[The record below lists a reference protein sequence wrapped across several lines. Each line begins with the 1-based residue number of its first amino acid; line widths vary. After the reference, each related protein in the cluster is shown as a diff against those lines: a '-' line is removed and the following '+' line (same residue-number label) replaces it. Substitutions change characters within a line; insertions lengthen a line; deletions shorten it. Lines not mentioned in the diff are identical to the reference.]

1 MCWCKTSQS
10 TIVKKGKRMVQ
21 QSSMIIERVREKI
34 GDYTKIL
41 VGFSGGIDS
50 TVLLHALYQLKKNH
64 NSRLII
70 RAIHI
75 HHGLNKRADAWEQHC
90 AQLCQQWQI
99 PFVCH
104 HVSVDPSEKGIEAA
118 ARDAR
123 YQAYREELE
132 INEVLVTA
140 QHLDDQAETFLLALK
155 RGSGPAGLSS
165 MPESLP
171 FIGKCGQTQ
180 LLRPLLTV
188 SRVDLEAYMQ
198 AQQLPWV
205 EDDSNQD
212 DRYDRN
218 FLRLHILP
226 RLTTRWPYIS
236 NAIARSAS
244 LCAEQESL
252 LDELLQETLE
262 GMMDY
267 RGGLFIDELQNCSVA
282 KHNALIRRWIGL
294 HQLPMP
300 PFNQLERIWQEVAL
314 ARQDAEPVCRLG
326 LVEVRR
332 YQGALW
338 VVPRIANLAGQQ
350 YSWSYPATFELPESL
365 GRLQVMEGQGQIR
378 PPEPDEK
385 VTVRFGLQGTLNIVG
400 RHRSRSSKKIWQE
413 LGVAPWMRER
423 IPLVYYNDQLITAV
437 GCFITP
443 EGFIGDEL
451 VGIAIDWQQESRFQS
466 DF

>member
-1 MCWCKTSQS
+1 MVSQS
-10 TIVKKGKRMVQ
+10 A
-21 QSSMIIERVREKI
+21 MIIERVREKI
-34 GDYTKIL
+34 ADHKKIL

-50 TVLLHALYQLKKNH
+50 TVLLHALYLIKKEH
-64 NSRLII
+64 DPALMI
-70 RAIHI
+70 RAIHV
-75 HHGLNKRADAWEQHC
+75 HHGLNAKANAWQQHC
-90 AQLCQQWQI
+90 AQLCQQWEI
-99 PFVCH
+99 PFICR
-104 HVSVDPSEKGIEAA
+104 HVFVDPSEKGIEAA

-123 YQAYREELE
+123 YQAYREVIEV
-132 INEVLVTA
+132 NEVLVTA

-165 MPESLP
+165 MPGSLS
-171 FIGKCGQTQ
+171 FVTKQGQTQ
-180 LLRPLLTV
+180 LLRPLLTIP
-188 SRVDLEAYMQ
+188 RVDLETYMQ
-198 AQQLPWV
+198 EQQLPWV

-226 RLTTRWPYIS
+226 RLTARWPHIS
-236 NAIARSAS
+236 HAIARSAS

-267 RGGLFIDELQNCSVA
+267 RGGLFIDELQNCSLA
-282 KHNALIRRWIGL
+282 KRNALIRRWIGL

-300 PFNQLERIWQEVAL
+300 PFNQLERIWHEVAL

-326 LVEVRR
+326 AVEIRR

-338 VVPRIANLAGQQ
+338 VVQRIANLAGQQ
-350 YSWSYPATFELPESL
+350 YTWSYPASFELPESL
-365 GRLQVMEGQGQIR
+365 GILQIMEGQGQIR
-378 PPEPDEK
+378 PPEPCES

-423 IPLVYYNDQLITAV
+423 IPLIYYNDQLITAV

-443 EGFIGDEL
+443 EGLVGDGL
-451 VGIAIDWQQESRFQS
+451 LGIAIDWQKKNEFQLAL
-466 DF
+466 

>member
-1 MCWCKTSQS
+1 MEQ
-10 TIVKKGKRMVQ
+10 I
-21 QSSMIIERVREKI
+21 SSMVIERVREKI
-34 GDYTKIL
+34 GDYKKIL

-50 TVLLHALYQLKKNH
+50 TVLLHALCQLKKN
-64 NSRLII
+64 NDSSLII
-70 RAIHI
+70 RAIHV
-75 HHGLNKRADAWEQHC
+75 HHGLNTKANAWAQHC
-90 AQLCQQWQI
+90 AQLCQQWEI
-99 PFVCH
+99 PFVCRP
-104 HVSVDPSEKGIEAA
+104 VFIDPSEKGIEAA

-123 YQAYREELE
+123 YQAYREELDVD
-132 INEVLVTA
+132 EVLVTA

-171 FIGKCGQTQ
+171 FVTQQGQTQ

-188 SRVDLEAYMQ
+188 GRIDLEAYMLE
-198 AQQLPWV
+198 QQLPWV

-226 RLTTRWPYIS
+226 RLTARWPHMS
-236 NAIARSAS
+236 NAIARSAL

-262 GMMDY
+262 GMIDY
-267 RGGLFIDELQNCSVA
+267 RGGLFIDELQHCSSA
-282 KHNALIRRWIGL
+282 KRNALIRRWIGL

-326 LVEVRR
+326 QVEVRR
-332 YQGALW
+332 YQGVLW
-338 VVPRIANLAGQQ
+338 VVPRVENLVGQQ
-350 YSWSYPATFELPESL
+350 YAWSYPASFELPGSL

-413 LGVAPWMRER
+413 LGIAPWMRER
-423 IPLVYYNDQLITAV
+423 IPLIYYNDQLITAV

-443 EGFIGDEL
+443 EGLMNDEL
-451 VGIAIDWQQESRFQS
+451 LGIAIDWQQESRFQLAL
-466 DF
+466 

>member
-1 MCWCKTSQS
+1 MA
-10 TIVKKGKRMVQ
+10 Q
-21 QSSMIIERVREKI
+21 QSSFIIERVREKI
-34 GDYTKIL
+34 GDYKKIL

-50 TVLLHALYQLKKNH
+50 TVLLHTLCQIKN
-64 NSRLII
+64 NLNPSLQI

-75 HHGLNKRADAWEQHC
+75 HHGLNIKADEWEQHC
-90 AQLCQQWQI
+90 AQLCQQWDI
-99 PFVCH
+99 PFICH
-104 HVSVDPSEKGIEAA
+104 HVSVDPSQKGIEAA

-123 YQAYREELE
+123 YQAYREVLE
-132 INEVLVTA
+132 VDEILVTA

-171 FIGKCGQTQ
+171 FIAKQGQTR
-180 LLRPLLTV
+180 LLRPLLTIP
-188 SRVDLEAYMQ
+188 RVDLEQYMQ
-198 AQQLPWV
+198 AQHLPWV

-226 RLTTRWPYIS
+226 RLTARWPHIS

-267 RGGLFIDELQNCSVA
+267 RGGLFIDELAACSSA
-282 KHNALIRRWIGL
+282 KRNALIRRWIGL

-326 LVEVRR
+326 RVEVRR

-338 VVPRIANLAGQQ
+338 VVSRVENLAGQQ
-350 YSWSYPATFELPESL
+350 YTWLYPAPFELPESL
-365 GRLQVMEGQGQIR
+365 GVLQVMEGLGQIR
-378 PPEPDEK
+378 PPEPHES

-443 EGFIGDEL
+443 EGLIDDEL
-451 VGIAIDWQQESRFQS
+451 PGIAIDWQKNPEFQAPL
-466 DF
+466 